1 MKNLNI
7 TITTGSF
14 IRALLLVLLI
24 GLLYYLRDIVMIVL
38 TAIVIASS
46 VEPAIAALMKRKI
59 SRLFSVVITYTVIAV
74 TFLSIIFFFVPPVLG
89 DIAGFLTGIPAQL
102 TSINISEA
110 THGLLPL
117 GSVGDTLSSADILK
131 NISKALGDSTGGA
144 LTTLSAF
151 FGGVASFVLIF
162 VFAIYFS
169 VQETGV
175 DDFLRIVTPVKHQVY
190 VLNLWKRSQDKI
202 GKWMQGQIV
211 LALIVG
217 VLLYLSLTILG
228 IPYALLLAVLAA
240 FCELIP
246 IFGQFIAAVPAIAI
260 AFSTGGIKGALIVA
274 GVYVIVQQFES
285 HLIYPIVVKKVV
297 GIPPLIVIIALL
309 VGYKLLGFLG
319 VLISVPIAGAIQELV
334 SDIAASKKRALSRLG
349 LAENGEEA

>member
-1 MKNLNI
+1 MKNTSI
-7 TITTGSF
+7 TITTGTMLRG
-14 IRALLLVLLI
+14 ILLVGLA
-24 GLLYYLRDIVMIVL
+24 GLLYFLRDIVMIVL

-46 VEPAIAALMKRKI
+46 VEPAINSLIRRKM
-59 SRLFSVVITYTVIAV
+59 SRLFAVITTYAVIFV
-74 TFLSIIFFFVPPVLG
+74 SFVGVLFLFIPPVLG
-89 DIAGFLTGIPAQL
+89 DMAGFLKGIPEQL
-102 TSINISEA
+102 TSINVSEA

-117 GSVGDTLSSADILK
+117 GNVGDTLSSADILT
-131 NISKALGDSTGGA
+131 NISKALADSTGGA

-217 VLLYLSLTILG
+217 VLLYLGLTILG
-228 IPYALLLAVLAA
+228 VPYALLLAVLAA
-240 FCELIP
+240 FFELIP
-246 IFGQFIAAVPAIAI
+246 IFGQFIAAVPAVVI
-260 AFSTGGIKGALIVA
+260 AFGSHGVQGGLLVVGL
-274 GVYVIVQQFES
+274 YLLVQQFES

-297 GIPPLIVIIALL
+297 GIPPLIVILALL

-319 VLISVPIAGAIQELV
+319 VLISVPIAGAVQELV
-334 SDIAASKKRALSRLG
+334 SDIAEAKKRALSRLG
-349 LAENGEEA
+349 LAEKGEEA

>member
-1 MKNLNI
+1 MKNLSI

-14 IRALLLVLLI
+14 IRALLLVLLL

-46 VEPAIAALMKRKI
+46 VEPAIAAFMRRGI
-59 SRLFSVVITYTVIAV
+59 SRLFSVIITYTIIVA
-74 TFLSIIFFFVPPVLG
+74 TFLGIIFLFVPPVLG
-89 DIAGFLTGIPAQL
+89 DTAGFLAGIPEQL
-102 TSINISEA
+102 TAINISEA

-117 GSVGDTLSSADILK
+117 GSVGEALSSADILK

-144 LTTLSAF
+144 LTTLTAF
-151 FGGVASFVLIF
+151 FGGVASLVLIF

-217 VLLYLSLTILG
+217 VLLYLGLTILG
-228 IPYALLLAVLAA
+228 VPYALLLAVLAA

-246 IFGQFIAAVPAIAI
+246 IFGQFIAAVPAILI
-260 AFSTGGIKGALIVA
+260 AFGADGVQGALLVV
-274 GVYVIVQQFES
+274 GLYLLVQQFEA

-297 GIPPLIVIIALL
+297 GIPPLIVILALL

-334 SDIAASKKRALSRLG
+334 SDIDTAKKRALARLG
-349 LAENGEEA
+349 LADNGEEA

>member
-1 MKNLNI
+1 VKNLSI

-14 IRALLLVLLI
+14 IRGLLLLALV

-46 VEPAIAALMKRKI
+46 VEPAIHGLMRRGI
-59 SRLFSVVITYTVIAV
+59 SRLFAVIITYAVIVAA
-74 TFLSIIFFFVPPVLG
+74 FAAIIFLFVPPVL
-89 DIAGFLTGIPAQL
+89 DDTAGFLQGIPAQL
-102 TSINISEA
+102 TSINISDA

-117 GSVGDTLSSADILK
+117 GSIGDTISSADILK
-131 NISKALGDSTGGA
+131 NITSALADSTGGA
-144 LTTLSAF
+144 LTTISAF
-151 FGGVASFVLIF
+151 FGGLASFVLIF

-175 DDFLRIVTPVKHQVY
+175 DDFLRIVSPVKHQVY
-190 VLNLWKRSQDKI
+190 ILNLWKRSQEKI

-217 VLLYLSLTILG
+217 VLLYLGLTILG
-228 IPYALLLAVLAA
+228 VPYALLLAVLAA
-240 FCELIP
+240 FFELIP
-246 IFGQFIAAVPAIAI
+246 IFGQIMAAVPAVVIGFGHGGLTEALLIA
-260 AFSTGGIKGALIVA
+260 GLYLV
-274 GVYVIVQQFES
+274 VQQFES

-319 VLISVPIAGAIQELV
+319 VLISVPIAGAVQELV
-334 SDIAASKKRALSRLG
+334 SDISESKKRAMERLG
-349 LAENGEEA
+349 LAGREEEA

>member
-1 MKNLNI
+1 VKNLSI
-7 TITTGSF
+7 TITTGSI
-14 IRALLLVLLI
+14 IRGILLVLLV
-24 GLLYYLRDIVMIVL
+24 GLLYYLRDIVLIVL

-46 VEPAIAALMKRKI
+46 IEPAVQALMRRKI
-59 SRLFSVVITYTVIAV
+59 KRLFSVIITYAVIAIS
-74 TFLSIIFFFVPPVLG
+74 FLGIIFLFVPPILG
-89 DIAGFLTGIPAQL
+89 DTAGFLTSIPEQL

-110 THGLLPL
+110 THGLLPM
-117 GSVGDTLSSADILK
+117 GSVGEAFSSADILK
-131 NISKALGDSTGGA
+131 NISSALADSTGGA

-246 IFGQFIAAVPAIAI
+246 IFGQFIAAVPAVAI
-260 AFSTGGIKGALIVA
+260 AFSVGGIKGALIVA
-274 GVYVIVQQFES
+274 GVYIIVQQFES

-297 GIPPLIVIIALL
+297 GIPPLIVILALL

-319 VLISVPIAGAIQELV
+319 VLISVPLASAVQELV
-334 SDIAASKKRALSRLG
+334 SDIAASKKRALERLG
-349 LAENGEEA
+349 LADEVEGM

>member
-1 MKNLNI
+1 M
-7 TITTGSF
+7 
-14 IRALLLVLLI
+14 RALLLVLLV
-24 GLLYYLRDIVMIVL
+24 GLLYYIRDIVMIVL

-46 VEPAIAALMKRKI
+46 VEPAVAVLMKRGV

-74 TFLSIIFFFVPPVLG
+74 SFLGIIFLFIPPVLG
-89 DIAGFLTGIPAQL
+89 DIAGFLTSIPNQL

-117 GSVGDTLSSADILK
+117 GSVGDTLSSADLLK
-131 NISKALGDSTGGA
+131 NISKALADSTGGA

-260 AFSTGGIKGALIVA
+260 AFSTGGLKEGLIVA
-274 GVYVIVQQFES
+274 GVYILVQQFEA

-297 GIPPLIVIIALL
+297 GIPPLIVILALL

-319 VLISVPIAGAIQELV
+319 VLISVPIAGAVQELV
-334 SDIAASKKRALSRLG
+334 SDIDAAKKRALSRLG
-349 LAENGEEA
+349 LADDGEEA

>member
-1 MKNLNI
+1 MKNFSI

-14 IRALLLVLLI
+14 IRGILLLGLVA
-24 GLLYYLRDIVMIVL
+24 LLYYLRDIAMIVL

-46 VEPAIAALMKRKI
+46 VEPAIHTLMRRGI
-59 SRLFSVVITYTVIAV
+59 SRLFSVVLTYFIIVA
-74 TFLSIIFFFVPPVLG
+74 TFAGIIFLFVPPVLG
-89 DIAGFLTGIPAQL
+89 DIAGFLQGIPAQL
-102 TSINISEA
+102 TSINISDA

-117 GSVGDTLSSADILK
+117 GNVGDTISSADILK
-131 NISKALGDSTGGA
+131 NISGALSDSTGGA

-175 DDFLRIVTPVKHQVY
+175 DDFLRIVTPIKHQVY
-190 VLNLWKRSQDKI
+190 VLNLWKRSQEKI

-260 AFSTGGIKGALIVA
+260 AFSVGGVKGALIIA

-297 GIPPLIVIIALL
+297 GIPPLIVILALL
-309 VGYKLLGFLG
+309 VGFKLLGFLG

-334 SDIAASKKRALSRLG
+334 SDIAESKKRAISRLG
-349 LAENGEEA
+349 LAGKEEEA

>member
-1 MKNLNI
+1 MKNLSI

-14 IRALLLVLLI
+14 VRGILLVLLI
-24 GLLYYLRDIVMIVL
+24 GLLYFLRDIVMIVI

-46 VEPAIAALMKRKI
+46 VEPGIRSLMRRKL
-59 SRLFSVVITYTVIAV
+59 SRLLSVVVIYTTIASV
-74 TFLSIIFFFVPPVLG
+74 FTIVVFLFIPPVLG
-89 DIAGFLTGIPAQL
+89 DTAGFLNGIPAQL
-102 TSINISEA
+102 SAINISDA
-110 THGLLPL
+110 THGLIPF
-117 GSVGDTLSSADILK
+117 GSVGETFSSADILK

-151 FGGVASFVLIF
+151 FGGVASFVLIV

-175 DDFLRIVTPVKHQVY
+175 DDFLRVVTPVKHQVY
-190 VLNLWKRSQDKI
+190 VLNLWKRSQEKI

-217 VLLYLSLTILG
+217 VLLYLGLTILG
-228 IPYALLLAVLAA
+228 VPYALLLAVLAA
-240 FCELIP
+240 MFELIP
-246 IFGQFIAAVPAIAI
+246 IFGQYIAAVPAVLI
-260 AFSTGGIKGALIVA
+260 AFGSGGTTEGLLVV
-274 GVYVIVQQFES
+274 GLYLVVQQFES

-297 GIPPLIVIIALL
+297 GIPPLLVILALL

-334 SDIAASKKRALSRLG
+334 SDINASKTRALARLG
-349 LAENGEEA
+349 LADNGEEA

>member
-1 MKNLNI
+1 M
-7 TITTGSF
+7 G
-14 IRALLLVLLI
+14 LV
-24 GLLYYLRDIVMIVL
+24 GLLYYLRDIVMILL

-46 VEPAIAALMKRKI
+46 VEPAIHSFMRRGV
-59 SRLFSVVITYTVIAV
+59 SRLFSVIITYTVIVSA
-74 TFLSIIFFFVPPVLG
+74 FSAIIFLFVPPVLG
-89 DIAGFLTGIPAQL
+89 DTAGFLQGIPAQL

-117 GSVGDTLSSADILK
+117 GSIGETISSADILK
-131 NISKALGDSTGGA
+131 NITSALADSTGGA

-151 FGGVASFVLIF
+151 FGGLASFVLIF

-175 DDFLRIVTPVKHQVY
+175 DDFLRIVTSVKHQVY

-217 VLLYLSLTILG
+217 VLLYLGLTILG
-228 IPYALLLAVLAA
+228 VPYALLLAVLAA
-240 FCELIP
+240 FFELIP
-246 IFGQFIAAVPAIAI
+246 IFGQIIAAVPAVLI
-260 AFSTGGIKGALIVA
+260 AFGHGGATEALL
-274 GVYVIVQQFES
+274 VIGLYLVVQQFES

-319 VLISVPIAGAIQELV
+319 VLISVPVASAIQELV
-334 SDIAASKKRALSRLG
+334 SDISESKKRAMSRLG
-349 LAENGEEA
+349 LAKEGEEA

>member
-1 MKNLNI
+1 VKNLSI
-7 TITTGSF
+7 TITTGS
-14 IRALLLVLLI
+14 IVRGILLVLLV

-46 VEPAIAALMKRKI
+46 VEPAVHALMRRRI
-59 SRLFSVVITYTVIAV
+59 SRLFSVILTYFFIVA
-74 TFLSIIFFFVPPVLG
+74 TFAAIIFLFVPPVLG
-89 DIAGFLTGIPAQL
+89 DTEGFLKGIPDQL
-102 TSINISEA
+102 ISINISDA

-117 GSVGDTLSSADILK
+117 GSVGDTLSSADLLK
-131 NISKALGDSTGGA
+131 NISSALADSTGGA

-228 IPYALLLAVLAA
+228 VPYALLLAVLAA

-246 IFGQFIAAVPAIAI
+246 IFGQFIAAVPAILI
-260 AFSTGGIKGALIVA
+260 AFGQGGIKEGLVVA

-297 GIPPLIVIIALL
+297 GIPPLIVILALL

-319 VLISVPIAGAIQELV
+319 VLISVPVASAIQELV
-334 SDIAASKKRALSRLG
+334 SDIYESKKRALSHLG
-349 LAENGEEA
+349 LAKEGEEA

>member
-1 MKNLNI
+1 MKNFSI

-14 IRALLLVLLI
+14 VRGILLLALV

-46 VEPAIAALMKRKI
+46 VEPAVHALMRRGI
-59 SRLFSVVITYTVIAV
+59 TRLFSVVITYTIIVAM
-74 TFLSIIFFFVPPVLG
+74 FAGIIFLFVPPVLG
-89 DIAGFLTGIPAQL
+89 DVAGFLQGIPEQL

-117 GSVGDTLSSADILK
+117 GSVGDTISSADILK
-131 NISKALGDSTGGA
+131 NITGALGDSTGGA

-246 IFGQFIAAVPAIAI
+246 IFGQFIAAVPAVALG
-260 AFSTGGIKGALIVA
+260 FSVGGVKGGLIVA

-319 VLISVPIAGAIQELV
+319 VLISVPIAGAVQELV
-334 SDIAASKKRALSRLG
+334 SDIAESKKRALARLG
-349 LAENGEEA
+349 LAGKEEEA

>member
-1 MKNLNI
+1 VKNLSI

-14 IRALLLVLLI
+14 IRGLLLLALV
-24 GLLYYLRDIVMIVL
+24 GLLYYLRDIVLIVI

-46 VEPAIAALMKRKI
+46 IEPAIRSLMRRGI
-59 SRLFSVVITYTVIAV
+59 SRLFSVISVYTVIVVAFGAIV
-74 TFLSIIFFFVPPVLG
+74 FLFIPPVLG
-89 DIAGFLTGIPAQL
+89 DTAGFLQGIPEQL
-102 TSINISEA
+102 TAINISDA

-117 GSVGDTLSSADILK
+117 GSIGDTISSADLLK
-131 NISKALGDSTGGA
+131 NITSALADSTGGA

-151 FGGVASFVLIF
+151 FGGLASFVLIF

-175 DDFLRIVTPVKHQVY
+175 DDFLRIVVPVKNQVY
-190 VLNLWKRSQDKI
+190 ILNLWKRSQDKI

-217 VLLYLSLTILG
+217 VLLYLGLTILG

-240 FCELIP
+240 FFELIP
-246 IFGQFIAAVPAIAI
+246 IFGQIIAAVPAVLI
-260 AFSTGGIKGALIVA
+260 AFGHGGVTEAFLVVGLYLV
-274 GVYVIVQQFES
+274 VQQFES

-319 VLISVPIAGAIQELV
+319 VLISVPVASAIQEFV
-334 SDIAASKKRALSRLG
+334 SDIAESKKRAISRLG
-349 LAENGEEA
+349 LAKEADEA